1 MNPRCRILRIRVR
14 RTWPVLALLV
24 IAAIL
29 PLLATDVA
37 SAHAEPDEVRPGDGA
52 VVTTV
57 PEQVEIVMSQ
67 ELARREGGSD
77 IDVIGPDGTEVTT
90 QAATLD
96 LQDRTR
102 LTVPLPTDLA
112 PGTYTVRWKSL
123 SSEDGDPADGEL
135 SFTYDP
141 NGQPSPGREQLDD
154 AESPGSGVATPA
166 ANDGASGFSDG
177 GSSSGSTWVVAAA
190 AGIAGLVIGGAVTFL
205 LVQRQSRLVA

>member
-1 MNPRCRILRIRVR
+1 MMVQPYLHRIPQRLV
-14 RTWPVLALLV
+14 VALLLV
-24 IAAIL
+24 TVAVLPPLMAVEGAA
-29 PLLATDVA
+29 
-37 SAHAEPDEVRPGDGA
+37 AHAEPDEVRPGDGA

-57 PEQVEIVMSQ
+57 PGQIEIVMSQ
-67 ELARREGGSD
+67 ELARREGGND

-102 LTVPLPTDLA
+102 LTVPLPADLA

-154 AESPGSGVATPA
+154 VESPGSGVATPA
-166 ANDGASGFSDG
+166 ANDGVSGFADG

-190 AGIAGLVIGGAVTFL
+190 AGIAGLVIGVAVTFL
-205 LVQRQSRLVA
+205 LMQRQSRLVA